1 MTLDQAALDGTLAA
15 ARERLLAERSPGGPW
30 AGELSSSALSTA
42 TAVWALASVDREA
55 HAELIAGGLHW
66 LSVNQNEDGGWG
78 DSVLSC
84 SNISTTVLCWSAL
97 AADVDGRHEATTTTA
112 ERWLTARAG
121 GLSADRLADAIGARY
136 GADRTFSAPILMTA
150 ALAGR
155 LTGAGNPWRHVA
167 QLPFELAVLPHAC
180 FRWMRLSVVSYAL
193 PALIAIGRFRHVRL
207 PTRNPL
213 TRGLRN
219 MLAARSMKV
228 LADIQPAGG
237 GFLEATPLTSFI
249 VMSLAGAGLGDCDV
263 ARRGVAFLAAGVRD
277 DGSWPIDT
285 DLTTWV
291 TTLAVSAL
299 AAGGPVESF
308 LASEERSSIAS
319 WLLDQQ
325 HRTVHPYTHAAP
337 GGWAWTDLSGGVPDG
352 DDTAGA
358 LLALGELAG
367 DDSDVRDAVAR
378 GVGWLI
384 GLANRDGGTPTFCRG
399 WGKLPFDR
407 SAPDLTAHTLAA
419 LSRWTDDLPSRLA
432 GRARSAVAAAER
444 FLAASQHAD
453 GSWTPLWFG
462 SQHAPRE
469 ENPTYGTARVLSALL
484 ATGRA
489 GTPSAARAIDWLLAA
504 RNTDGGWGGGAGA
517 PSSIEETALAVDALA
532 RVPGRALA
540 EHVDRGAAWLIDH
553 TDRGRSFPASPIG
566 LYFARLWYFEK
577 LYPLI
582 FTVSALG
589 RVAGRAPRANAACPA

>member
-1 MTLDQAALDGTLAA
+1 MTLDRAALNATLSA
-15 ARERLLAERSPGGPW
+15 ARERLLAERTPGGPW

-55 HAELIAGGLHW
+55 HAQLIAAGLRW
-66 LSVNQNEDGGWG
+66 LSANQNEDGGWG
-78 DSVLSC
+78 DSILSH

-97 AADVDGRHEATTTTA
+97 AADFDGKHGAAATA
-112 ERWLTARAG
+112 SERWLTARAG
-121 GLSADRLADAIGARY
+121 GLSADRLAEAIDARY
-136 GADRTFSAPILMTA
+136 GDDRTFSAPILMMA

-180 FRWMRLSVVSYAL
+180 FKWMRLSVVSYAL
-193 PALIAIGRFRHVRL
+193 PALISIGRLRHVRL
-207 PTRNPL
+207 PSRNPL

-219 MLAARSMKV
+219 MLAARTMKV

-237 GFLEATPLTSFI
+237 GFLEATPLTSFV

-263 ARRGVAFLAAGVRD
+263 ARRGVAFLAAGARD

-285 DLTTWV
+285 NLTTWV

-299 AAGGPVESF
+299 AAGGSVEAF
-308 LASEERSSIAS
+308 LSPDERSAIAA
-319 WLLDQQ
+319 WLLGQQ
-325 HRTVHPYTHAAP
+325 HRTVHPYTRAAP
-337 GGWAWTDLSGGVPDG
+337 GGWAWTDLPGGVPDA

-358 LLALGELAG
+358 LLALHALAG
-367 DDSDVRDAVAR
+367 DDPDVRASAAR
-378 GVGWLI
+378 GASWLM

-407 SAPDLTAHTLAA
+407 SAPDLTAHALAA
-419 LSRWTDDLPSRLA
+419 LDCWADHLPA
-432 GRARSAVAAAER
+432 RARSTVAAER
-444 FLAASQHAD
+444 FLAASQRPD

-462 SQHAPRE
+462 NQHAGRE

-484 ATGRA
+484 ETGRGA
-489 GTPSAARAIDWLLAA
+489 TPAAARAVDWLLAA
-504 RNTDGGWGGGAGA
+504 HNTDGGWGGGVGA
-517 PSSIEETALAVDALA
+517 PSTIEETALAVDALA
-532 RVPGRALA
+532 RAGGNAIDG
-540 EHVDRGAAWLIDH
+540 HVESGVAWLIDA

-589 RVAGRAPRANAACPA
+589 RASGRDA